1 MNHDSGKCHCF
12 SGVHLLTT
20 GTLCCTIPPLVEW
33 LLQKVL
39 RLVGTR
45 RLCRQHLS
53 EHAVRRSMHGC
64 QRCGTTKQVNHA
76 QQAKAGSCAGRT
88 NRAREEKNLLVA
100 SSDESEARHA
110 TSARSCSSAH
120 SCRRTHSFD
129 QGRSDL
135 WSLYHEGSHS
145 RFAGVP
151 LQPAQTATRMTGA
164 GDCAVA

>member
-1 MNHDSGKCHCF
+1 M
-12 SGVHLLTT
+12 
-20 GTLCCTIPPLVEW
+20 EW
-33 LLQKVL
+33 QLQKVL

-53 EHAVRRSMHGC
+53 EHAARYNTYGR

-88 NRAREEKNLLVA
+88 KRAREEKNLLVA

-110 TSARSCSSAH
+110 TSARSCGSTH

-135 WSLYHEGSHS
+135 WSLYHEGIHS

-164 GDCAVA
+164 GDCAVT